1 MAISTSEILTILNDH
16 DIKPDDDLSA
26 QEFPDVGEIM
36 EGESVYTTSISEVLG
51 DDDEGQNSII
61 NLDDH
66 RIQDWW
72 SGIERIIKNN
82 PEDRPRPLSRERGA
96 NSPEPHCAW
105 YCPIHFFGHG
115 WGIYIRE
122 GCILSQSREIASFV
136 RWRDVALPPALIA
149 RQLLRSAFYS
159 FFLHEQFHH
168 KVESLGFRLLIATN
182 SDRYRNYKKN
192 VYRRTYLSPD
202 CLEESLANAESF
214 RRLGEPRYVQRVD
227 KAIRDGLKEY
237 LRYSMPTQPPGY
249 AEGVNYLSSERY
261 KDGLYRLQS
270 QMLDGAIRPTSA
282 SKHWSVAPNMI
293 TALTDI
299 TDDIYVVLP
308 RGAKPVFRT
317 TSIDPG
323 ATVSTSGL
331 VSALTKHHGYEH
343 VEGGKGSHVKLKKPR
358 SQTIIIPGN
367 KPVLSPGIVKHA
379 LNAIGGYPISRVRDL
394 LEGKL
399 RQIA

>member
-1 MAISTSEILTILNDH
+1 MAISTSEILAILNDH
-16 DIKPDDDLSA
+16 DIKPDDELSA

-192 VYRRTYLSPD
+192 
-202 CLEESLANAESF
+202 
-214 RRLGEPRYVQRVD
+214 
-227 KAIRDGLKEY
+227 
-237 LRYSMPTQPPGY
+237 YS
-249 AEGVNYLSSERY
+249 R
-261 KDGLYRLQS
+261 
-270 QMLDGAIRPTSA
+270 
-282 SKHWSVAPNMI
+282 
-293 TALTDI
+293 
-299 TDDIYVVLP
+299 
-308 RGAKPVFRT
+308 
-317 TSIDPG
+317 
-323 ATVSTSGL
+323 
-331 VSALTKHHGYEH
+331 
-343 VEGGKGSHVKLKKPR
+343 
-358 SQTIIIPGN
+358 
-367 KPVLSPGIVKHA
+367 
-379 LNAIGGYPISRVRDL
+379 
-394 LEGKL
+394 
-399 RQIA
+399 

>member
-1 MAISTSEILTILNDH
+1 M
-16 DIKPDDDLSA
+16 
-26 QEFPDVGEIM
+26 
-36 EGESVYTTSISEVLG
+36 
-51 DDDEGQNSII
+51 
-61 NLDDH
+61 
-66 RIQDWW
+66 
-72 SGIERIIKNN
+72 
-82 PEDRPRPLSRERGA
+82 
-96 NSPEPHCAW
+96 
-105 YCPIHFFGHG
+105 
-115 WGIYIRE
+115 
-122 GCILSQSREIASFV
+122 
-136 RWRDVALPPALIA
+136 
-149 RQLLRSAFYS
+149 
-159 FFLHEQFHH
+159 
-168 KVESLGFRLLIATN
+168 
-182 SDRYRNYKKN
+182 
-192 VYRRTYLSPD
+192 
-202 CLEESLANAESF
+202 
-214 RRLGEPRYVQRVD
+214 
-227 KAIRDGLKEY
+227 KAY

-343 VEGGKGSHVKLKKPR
+343 VEGGKGSHVKLKKPG

-399 RQIA
+399 SQIA